1 MPIKSHR
8 QSIEMLNSKKIL
20 KGAGALLGTVSCSF
34 LQKRDH
40 EFVEQGGI
48 RERMT
53 AARLD
58 HRGTQN
64 RIIEAQAHEIEQLK
78 AQVVSLQQE
87 LALLRKQDRPPE

>member
-1 MPIKSHR
+1 M
-8 QSIEMLNSKKIL
+8 
-20 KGAGALLGTVSCSF
+20 TSF

-78 AQVVSLQQE
+78 AQVESLKQE